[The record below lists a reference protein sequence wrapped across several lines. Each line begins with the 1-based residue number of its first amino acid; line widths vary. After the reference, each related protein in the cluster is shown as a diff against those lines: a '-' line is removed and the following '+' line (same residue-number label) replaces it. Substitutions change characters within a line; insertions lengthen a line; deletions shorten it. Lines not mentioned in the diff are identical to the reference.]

1 MGKINNKT
9 HHKVMETINT
19 IDKKNSNKTLTATLN
34 EITELY
40 FRGGNLNEILKVAKE
55 EGYSRKLHKIWT
67 SLELRKA
74 KEMREE
80 GNTYKEIAEK
90 LGRNA
95 KGVNQRLYRY
105 EEEIQ

>member
-1 MGKINNKT
+1 MGKTNNKT

-55 EGYSRKLHKIWT
+55 EGYG
-67 SLELRKA
+67 
-74 KEMREE
+74 KEYIRVYIMQCSEN
-80 GNTYKEIAEK
+80 GKEYI
-90 LGRNA
+90 R
-95 KGVNQRLYRY
+95 VV
-105 EEEIQ
+105 